1 MKKDIKQG
9 SLFDDI
15 AAPPEA
21 PKTPAPGGQPV
32 APLTEIAFDT
42 ESTGPSPVADRVVG
56 LSFCREAGSACYV
69 PVRHSDGP
77 NLADAF
83 SIVKPVLEDERI
95 AKIGHNLKYDILI
108 LRKEGIHTAGALYDT
123 MLASYLLNPNRQ
135 GHSLESVG
143 LEYLNHKKRAFRD
156 VLGKRASFADVPLA
170 EAAPYAAED
179 AALAWELKGILFDK
193 LEAEGLGSLY
203 RDIEM
208 PLIYCLADIEEAG
221 IKADTDRLS
230 ELSKELE
237 RELDTLQARIY
248 RLAGEEFNINSPR
261 QLGRILF
268 EVLNLK
274 PGKKTKTGYSTNVE
288 VLEELARN
296 HELPAE
302 ILNYRTYHKL
312 KNTYVDAL
320 PKLINEET
328 GRIHTSLNQTV
339 TATGR
344 LSSSEPNMQNI
355 PVRGEW
361 GNRIREVFI
370 AEKGSLLISADYSQI
385 ELRILAHL
393 SGDQGLQEAFHKGID
408 IHSRTASELFGSPAA
423 EVTPEQRR
431 AAKTINFGVIYGM
444 SPFGLSEALGIPAR
458 EAAAVIDQY
467 FARHSGVSAY
477 MEATLEH
484 ARASGHVRTLLG
496 RKRPL
501 PEINSANN
509 NIRMQA
515 ERMAV
520 NTPVQGTAADLIKI
534 AMINVQKRLR
544 EGCFRTRMILQ
555 IHDELLFEAPVGEIE
570 AVTAMIKSE
579 MEGAL
584 ELAVPLEVEIGHG
597 PNWAAAH

>member
-1 MKKDIKQG
+1 
-9 SLFDDI
+9 
-15 AAPPEA
+15 
-21 PKTPAPGGQPV
+21 
-32 APLTEIAFDT
+32 
-42 ESTGPSPVADRVVG
+42 
-56 LSFCREAGSACYV
+56 
-69 PVRHSDGP
+69 
-77 NLADAF
+77 
-83 SIVKPVLEDERI
+83 
-95 AKIGHNLKYDILI
+95 
-108 LRKEGIHTAGALYDT
+108 
-123 MLASYLLNPNRQ
+123 
-135 GHSLESVG
+135 
-143 LEYLNHKKRAFRD
+143 
-156 VLGKRASFADVPLA
+156 
-170 EAAPYAAED
+170 
-179 AALAWELKGILFDK
+179 
-193 LEAEGLGSLY
+193 
-203 RDIEM
+203 
-208 PLIYCLADIEEAG
+208 
-221 IKADTDRLS
+221 
-230 ELSKELE
+230 
-237 RELDTLQARIY
+237 
-248 RLAGEEFNINSPR
+248 
-261 QLGRILF
+261 
-268 EVLNLK
+268 
-274 PGKKTKTGYSTNVE
+274 
-288 VLEELARN
+288 
-296 HELPAE
+296 
-302 ILNYRTYHKL
+302 
-312 KNTYVDAL
+312 
-320 PKLINEET
+320 
-328 GRIHTSLNQTV
+328 
-339 TATGR
+339 
-344 LSSSEPNMQNI
+344 
-355 PVRGEW
+355 VRGEW

-534 AMINVQKRLR
+534 AMINVQNRLR